1 LSENAES
8 SKNSVND
15 EIIDVHEELANAP
28 ITRFHWQ
35 LAATLGALTLFDG
48 YDTFNPAYVIHYVMH
63 PWNLKAGQAG
73 LLVSSGLVGFLIGA
87 AVHGLIADRIGRRVT
102 LIGGLWVASI
112 FTFMTP
118 ILGTSFR
125 PFCTIRFFT
134 GLGLG
139 VLLPLAT
146 TYMNELAPRR
156 VANTYTIWGVGLGW
170 AVGGSLAGVVGV
182 LMTPDHG
189 WKSLYWIGC
198 FSFLLIPIL
207 YFTLPES
214 VKFLA
219 LAGRADEIKTILS
232 RLRPQQAARYRDA
245 RISVDSQVTTGAA
258 AATLLSERFRGTTLS
273 IWTSAFFCLFC
284 IFGLSGW
291 IPSVMIQ
298 RGETFAASFGFG
310 ALMQIAGFLGG
321 LACGHISDWRGS
333 RRKMIVLWW
342 SLGAGS
348 VFTLVFLNN
357 HLINLFFVTAAGF
370 FIIGGQFVL
379 NNFTANVYETRV
391 RATAVGMEL
400 SVGRVGAILGP
411 WVTGLLQEHYSGS
424 TAMFLAITVAALIAA
439 LAMTRAR
446 VEDHFVGH
454 EAVATF
460 DRGRREKGA
469 D

>member
-1 LSENAES
+1 
-8 SKNSVND
+8 VNN
-15 EIIDVHEELANAP
+15 EIIDVHEELADAT
-28 ITRFHWQ
+28 ITRFHRQ

-87 AVHGLIADRIGRRVT
+87 AVHGLVADRIGRRVT
-102 LIGGLWVASI
+102 LLGGLWVASI
-112 FTFMTP
+112 FTLATP
-118 ILGTSFR
+118 ILGTSFWS
-125 PFCTIRFFT
+125 FCTIRFLT

-146 TYMNELAPRR
+146 TYINELAPRQ
-156 VANTYTIWGVGLGW
+156 VANTYAIWGVGLGW

-182 LMTPDHG
+182 LMTPDFG

-198 FSFLLIPIL
+198 LSFLLIPIL

-219 LAGRADEIKTILS
+219 LAGRTDEIKTILS

-258 AATLLSERFRGTTLS
+258 TAMLLSERYRRTTLS

-291 IPSVMIQ
+291 IPTVMIQ

-333 RRKMIVLWW
+333 RRAMIVLWW

-411 WVTGLLQEHYSGS
+411 WVTGLLQEHYSGF

-446 VEDHFVGH
+446 GENHFVGC
-454 EAVATF
+454 EAGATF
-460 DRGRREKGA
+460 HGGRKGRA
-469 D
+469 Q